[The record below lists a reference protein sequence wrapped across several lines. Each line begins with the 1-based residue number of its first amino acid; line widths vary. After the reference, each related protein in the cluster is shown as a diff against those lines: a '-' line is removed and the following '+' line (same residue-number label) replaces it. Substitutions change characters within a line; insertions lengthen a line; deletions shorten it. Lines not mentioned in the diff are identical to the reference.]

1 MLPKIENAILHR
13 SDHRLL
19 EIQAMD
25 GVQQRTSLMILYN
38 YESYTYLMCSTEIT
52 VCNQHYVQT
61 VSMNTT
67 RIIKVTFKNNKQTV

>member
-38 YESYTYLMCSTEIT
+38 YESYTYLMCKLQCVTSTM
-52 VCNQHYVQT
+52 Y
-61 VSMNTT
+61 
-67 RIIKVTFKNNKQTV
+67 KL